1 MEITDYELYGVPP
14 RWLFLKIVTDDGTT
28 GWGEPIVEGHTK
40 TVRAAVEELMDGIL
54 LGKSPLRIE
63 DHWQTMYRSGF
74 YRGGPILMSAMAGID
89 QALWDIKG
97 KQQGE
102 PVYEMLGGAS
112 RDRIRLYQWAGG
124 DRPKDI
130 AAEANR
136 LVETG
141 YTAIKMDAS
150 DPLEQVAK
158 PAVTEYIVDRIETVR
173 ETVGMDVDIAVDF
186 RGRVSKTMAERLLD
200 RLEPYQLLFVE
211 EPVLPENEHLLGD
224 VSHGTTTPIAVGE
237 RLYTRWDYRPLFE
250 DNAVDII
257 QPNISHAGGISEVVN
272 VARMAETYDVVV
284 SPNCTTGPIALAASL
299 QVAAHVPN
307 FLIQDQ
313 GSKRQ
318 KSENTYNYLRNSD
331 GLEFKEGHAELLSE
345 PGLGI
350 QIDESE
356 VRKHAKRES
365 VWDYPVW
372 RLNDG
377 SVTDW

>member
-1 MEITDYELYGVPP
+1 
-14 RWLFLKIVTDDGTT
+14 
-28 GWGEPIVEGHTK
+28 
-40 TVRAAVEELMDGIL
+40 
-54 LGKSPLRIE
+54 
-63 DHWQTMYRSGF
+63 
-74 YRGGPILMSAMAGID
+74 MAGID

-130 AAEANR
+130 ATEANR
-136 LVETG
+136 LVEAG

-150 DPLEQVAK
+150 DPLEQIAR
-158 PAVTEYIVDRIETVR
+158 PAAIEHIVDRIEIVR
-173 ETVGMDVDIAVDF
+173 ETVGMDIDIGVDF
-186 RGRVSKTMAERLLD
+186 RGRISKTEAKRLLD
-200 RLEPYQLLFVE
+200 EIEQYQLLFVE
-211 EPVLPENEHLLGD
+211 EPVLPENSHLLGD
-224 VSHGTTTPIAVGE
+224 ISHQTTVPIAAGE

-250 DNAVDII
+250 ENSINVV
-257 QPNISHAGGISEVVN
+257 QPNVSHAGGISEVVN
-272 VARMAETYDVVV
+272 IARMAETYDVVV

-299 QVAAHVPN
+299 QVASHVPN

-313 GSKRQ
+313 GFKRQ
-318 KSENTYNYLRNSD
+318 NTEDAYNYLRNPDVLDTED
-331 GLEFKEGHAELLSE
+331 GHTGLLSE

-350 QIDESE
+350 QVNEAE
-356 VRKHAKRES
+356 VRKHAKKES

-372 RLNDG
+372 RLDDG

>member
-124 DRPKDI
+124 DRPKEI
-130 AAEANR
+130 AAEADR
-136 LVETG
+136 LVEAG

-150 DPLEQVAK
+150 DPLEQVSK
-158 PAVTEYIVDRIETVR
+158 PAVTEYIVDRVETVR
-173 ETVGMDVDIAVDF
+173 ETVGTDVDIAVDF
-186 RGRVSKTMAERLLD
+186 RGRVSKTMANRLLD
-200 RLEPYQLLFVE
+200 RLEPYQLLFIE
-211 EPVLPENEHLLGD
+211 EPILPENGHLLKS
-224 VSHGTTTPIAVGE
+224 VSHGTTIPIAVGE

>member
-124 DRPKDI
+124 DRPKEI

-136 LVETG
+136 LVEAG

-158 PAVTEYIVDRIETVR
+158 PAVTERIVDRVETVR

-186 RGRVSKTMAERLLD
+186 RGRASKTMANRLLD
-200 RLEPYQLLFVE
+200 RLESHQLLFVE
-211 EPVLPENEHLLGD
+211 EPVLPENDHLLSD
-224 VSHGTTTPIAVGE
+224 VSHGTTTPIAAGE

-257 QPNISHAGGISEVVN
+257 QPNISHAGGISEVIN
-272 VARMAETYDVVV
+272 IARMAETYDIVV

-307 FLIQDQ
+307 FLIQDR
-313 GSKRQ
+313 GSKRR
-318 KSENTYNYLRNSD
+318 NTGTTHSYLLD
-331 GLEFKEGHAELLSE
+331 PGVLEMNEGHAGLLSE

-365 VWDYPVW
+365 VWDYPVR

>member
-1 MEITDYELYGVPP
+1 MEITDYELYEVPP
-14 RWLFLKIVTDDGTT
+14 RWLFLKIVTGDGTT

-40 TVRAAVEELMDGIL
+40 TVRAAVAEFMDAIL
-54 LGKSPLRIE
+54 LGEDPLRIE
-63 DHWQTMYRSGF
+63 DHWQAMFRSGF
-74 YRGGPILMSAMAGID
+74 YRGGPVLMSAIAGID

-130 AAEANR
+130 ATEANR
-136 LVETG
+136 LVNAG

-150 DPLEQVAK
+150 DPLEQVSK
-158 PAVTEYIVDRIETVR
+158 PAVTKHIVNRVETVR
-173 ETVGMDVDIAVDF
+173 ETVGMDVDIGVDF
-186 RGRVSKTMAERLLD
+186 RGRVSKTMAGRLLD
-200 RLEPYQLLFVE
+200 KLEPYQLLFVE
-211 EPVLPENEHLLGD
+211 EPVLPENGHLLGD
-224 VSHGTTTPIAVGE
+224 ISHGTTIPIAAGE

-272 VARMAETYDVVV
+272 IARMAETYDVVV

-299 QVAAHVPN
+299 QVASHVPN

-318 KSENTYNYLRNSD
+318 NTENAYSYLRNPEVLD
-331 GLEFKEGHAELLSE
+331 IEEGHAGLLSD

-350 QIDESE
+350 EVNETD
-356 VRKHAKRES
+356 VRKHAKTES
-365 VWDYPVW
+365 VWEYPVW

>member
-1 MEITDYELYGVPP
+1 
-14 RWLFLKIVTDDGTT
+14 
-28 GWGEPIVEGHTK
+28 
-40 TVRAAVEELMDGIL
+40 MDGIL

-124 DRPKDI
+124 DRPKEI

-136 LVETG
+136 LVEAG

-158 PAVTEYIVDRIETVR
+158 PAVTERIVDRVETVR

-186 RGRVSKTMAERLLD
+186 RGRASKTMANRLLD
-200 RLEPYQLLFVE
+200 RLESHQLLFVE
-211 EPVLPENEHLLGD
+211 EPVLPENDHLLSD
-224 VSHGTTTPIAVGE
+224 VSHGTTTPIAAGE

-257 QPNISHAGGISEVVN
+257 QPNISHAGGISEVIN
-272 VARMAETYDVVV
+272 IARMAETYDIVV

-307 FLIQDQ
+307 FLIQDR
-313 GSKRQ
+313 GSKRR
-318 KSENTYNYLRNSD
+318 NTGTTHSYLLD
-331 GLEFKEGHAELLSE
+331 PGVLEMNEGHAGLLSE

-365 VWDYPVW
+365 VWDYPVR